1 MSRKRTIVKNT
12 LSNIIFLFLRASTN
26 FLLLPLVL
34 NYFGN
39 EIFGLNAYILSILLI
54 VNFFSFAF
62 VMSLMKFLP
71 DLIANRKMT
80 TLGELLSSI
89 VFASALLHI
98 ILAFILFVFS
108 YYGLDWFNVP
118 SHLQLLTKDV
128 VQLVAIFLVLQF
140 MNPVIDGVLSG
151 LEQFHLINKIN
162 LISIASLI
170 LAYWYVTNF
179 NRTLVSYFFIIQSG
193 LLAQMII
200 KGYFA
205 VKRLPF
211 EINFFWPRLKNL
223 KKALNFNLFLIVNQV
238 SDHLMYTTDK
248 LILQKVLGA
257 AYVTYYHIAKTSF
270 DLSHR
275 FSSIPLAVIFPSLSA
290 AFAKNDTQFIQ
301 KMNTH
306 GVVAYNLIVVPP
318 LLSLFVLFDDFIKL
332 WVGSD
337 YEMTVL
343 AGRLFILVLII
354 SAPFKIFL
362 HTLIAKGRVK
372 EFGWIRLIY
381 SIINVFISYV
391 LATKIGIIGVVIP
404 TVFNWLVVLPG
415 LLIYLMYQEKFFF
428 FKEFFKALISYIFV
442 ILGGF
447 FFLFFNQYIFF
458 KISSWPD
465 FFLFF
470 SICYLFFIL
479 LFIITCPKTMK
490 ITLFQDIHELIPIK
504 AWFKADFYE

>member
-12 LSNIIFLFLRASTN
+12 LSNIIFLFLQASAN

-34 NYFGN
+34 NYFGK
-39 EIFGLNAYILSILLI
+39 EVFGINAYILSILLI

-62 VMSLMKFLP
+62 VMSFMKFLP
-71 DLIANRKMT
+71 DLVANGELKK
-80 TLGELLSSI
+80 LGELLSST
-89 VFASALLHI
+89 VFVSAILHLM
-98 ILAFILFVFS
+98 LALILFIFP
-108 YYGLDWFNVP
+108 YYGLEWFNVP
-118 SHLQLLTKDV
+118 SHLQLLTKNV
-128 VQLVAIFLVLQF
+128 VQLVAIFLLLQF
-140 MNPVIDGVLSG
+140 MNPIIDGVLFA

-170 LAYWYVTNF
+170 IAYLYVANF
-179 NRTLVSYFFIIQSG
+179 DRTLVSYFFIIQSG

-205 VKRLPF
+205 IKRFP
-211 EINFFWPRLKNL
+211 IKIAFFYPRLKNL
-223 KKALNFNLFLIVNQV
+223 KKVLNFNLFLIVNQV

-257 AYVTYYHIAKTSF
+257 SYVTYYHIAKTSF
-270 DLSHR
+270 DLSHK

-290 AFAKNDTQFIQ
+290 AFAKKDMQFIRE
-301 KMNTH
+301 MNTH

-332 WVGSD
+332 WVGSG

-362 HTLIAKGRVK
+362 HSLITKGRVK

-391 LATKIGIIGVVIP
+391 LAIKIGIVGVVIP
-404 TVFNWLVVLPG
+404 TVFNWLVVLPC
-415 LLIYLMYQEKFFF
+415 LLIYLMYQEKFFSFKDF
-428 FKEFFKALISYIFV
+428 FKCLISYIFV
-442 ILGGF
+442 IFGGCF
-447 FFLFFNQYIFF
+447 ILFFNQYILF

-465 FFLFF
+465 FILYFA
-470 SICYLFFIL
+470 ICYLFFIL
-479 LFIITCPKTMK
+479 LFIITCPKTIK
-490 ITLFQDIHELIPIK
+490 ITLFQNIQELISIK
-504 AWFKADFYE
+504 A